1 MTTKDSDATMSPAA
15 AAELLAQAD
24 KARTSIPASIPSA
37 VVTLGILCAIGSFG
51 SLTFSFATHV
61 PTIGGLDTRIAV
73 TVLFVAWILGA
84 TFVPLVFRT
93 PWRHG
98 LAVRWLI
105 YMVAWA
111 LLWGAAVFLPTSL
124 SMWVSA
130 LFISLFA
137 IACGIEAKR
146 ARKA

>member
-15 AAELLAQAD
+15 AAELLAQAE
-24 KARTSIPASIPSA
+24 KARTSIPASIPTA
-37 VVTLGILCAIGSFG
+37 VVTLGILCAVGSFG
-51 SLTFSFATHV
+51 SLTFAFATHV
-61 PTIGGLDTRIAV
+61 PTLGGLDTRIAV
-73 TVLFVAWILGA
+73 TVLLVAWILGA
-84 TFVPLVFRT
+84 AFIPLVFRT

-98 LAVRWLI
+98 LTVRWLI

-111 LLWGAAVFLPTSL
+111 LLWGAALFLPTSL